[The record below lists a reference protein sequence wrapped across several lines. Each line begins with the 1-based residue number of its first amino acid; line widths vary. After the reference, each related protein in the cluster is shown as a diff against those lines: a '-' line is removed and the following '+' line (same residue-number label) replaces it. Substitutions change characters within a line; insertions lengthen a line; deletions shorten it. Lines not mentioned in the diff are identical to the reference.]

1 MKKNW
6 YADLSRRERQ
16 IMDIVY
22 QQGSASVNDVIEH
35 MADPPSYSSVRALM
49 NVLKDKKHLKTKKD
63 GVRYLYLPT
72 RPHTNTSQSALKRVV
87 ETFFDNSVEKAVAAL
102 IKASDANLSQEEL
115 NRLGDLINQAKK

>member
-1 MKKNW
+1 MAGPGGIIGKVCGSVIMKKNW

-49 NVLKDKKHLKTKKD
+49 NVLKDKKHLKTQVLQVIWEQIAKP
-63 GVRYLYLPT
+63 RL
-72 RPHTNTSQSALKRVV
+72 
-87 ETFFDNSVEKAVAAL
+87 
-102 IKASDANLSQEEL
+102 ANLE
-115 NRLGDLINQAKK
+115 

>member
-1 MKKNW
+1 MTEEP
-6 YADLSRRERQ
+6 LSRRERE
-16 IMDIVY
+16 ILDIVY
-22 QQGSASVNDVIEH
+22 ARKKATAAEIRAD

-72 RPHTNTSQSALKRVV
+72 RPRNNAGRPALKRVV

-102 IKASDANLSQEEL
+102 IKSSDTNLSQEEL
-115 NRLGDLINQAKK
+115 DRLADLINQAKK

>member
-6 YADLSRRERQ
+6 YAELSRRERQ

-22 QQGSASVNDVIEH
+22 QQGSASVNDVMEY

-49 NVLKDKKHLKTKKD
+49 NILKEKKHLKIRKD

-72 RPHTNTSQSALKRVV
+72 RPRTHAGRPALKRVV
-87 ETFFDNSVEKAVAAL
+87 ETFFDNSVEKTVAAL
-102 IKASDANLSQEEL
+102 LKSSDTHLSQEEL
-115 NRLGDLINQAKK
+115 DRLTELINRAKK

>member
-6 YADLSRRERQ
+6 YAGLSRRERQ

-22 QQGSASVNDVIEH
+22 QQGSTSVNDVIEH

-72 RPHTNTSQSALKRVV
+72 RPRNNAGRPALKRVV

-102 IKASDANLSQEEL
+102 IKSSDTNLSQEEL
-115 NRLGDLINQAKK
+115 DRLADLINQAKK